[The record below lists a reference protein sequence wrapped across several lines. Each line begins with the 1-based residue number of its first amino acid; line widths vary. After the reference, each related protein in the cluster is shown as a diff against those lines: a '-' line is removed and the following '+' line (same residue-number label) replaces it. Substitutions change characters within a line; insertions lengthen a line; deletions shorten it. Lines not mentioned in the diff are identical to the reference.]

1 MKVKNRI
8 KKNDEFNK
16 VIDEGELLKSDSVAL
31 YFLKNTLGYTRVG
44 ISIPKKSGNAV
55 ARNKMKR
62 QIRASVA
69 DVTNYEKSYD
79 VVIIARKKFDI
90 NLFPKTKEDI
100 KNLIEKVG

>member
-31 YFLKNTLGYTRVG
+31 YFLKNALGYTRVG

-55 ARNKMKR
+55 VRNKMKR

-69 DVTNYEKSYD
+69 GVTNYEKSYD

-90 NLFPKTKEDI
+90 NLFSRTKEDI